1 MVEMMKNYD
10 YIPFEKLNGK
20 NILITGACGLIGS
33 AIIDFLIENNVECNI
48 YAMTRN
54 RNKAQKCFAKYLDN
68 PLLNIVEGD
77 VNAPIK
83 GNIVFHYIINAASN
97 ANPNA
102 YALDPVGTMW
112 TNINGTKNLLDYGR
126 EHSLERFLYVS
137 SGEVYG
143 NGDVDNWKESDS
155 GYVDCMTLR
164 SCYPT
169 SKRAAETLCVAYSH
183 QYHIEAVV
191 ARPCHTYGPHFTDND
206 TRAYAQFV
214 RNARNHEDIVLKSR
228 GEQYRSWLYV
238 KDCASAIL
246 TILLKGLNGEAYNVA
261 DVNSCVTI
269 RELAEMIAHIG
280 GSKVVFDLP
289 SEVERQGFSVIRKA
303 VFDISKLEALGW
315 IPQYK
320 LQEALVETI
329 KG

>member
-33 AIIDFLIENNVECNI
+33 AIIDFLIENKVECNV
-48 YAMTRN
+48 YAMARN

-68 PLLNIVEGD
+68 PLLHIVEGD

-126 EHSLERFLYVS
+126 EHRLERFLYVS

-303 VFDISKLEALGW
+303 VFDISKLEALEW